1 MSHKRNIALVLSCI
15 FISSLGCKTADV
27 LTSKISSLKSPKSTE
42 KSAAVQ
48 SIEAS
53 LREMS
58 GSRNSKNR
66 SKNAALAE
74 AFKEASTNN
83 AEKTARLVS
92 FETTHNR

>member
-1 MSHKRNIALVLSCI
+1 
-15 FISSLGCKTADV
+15 
-27 LTSKISSLKSPKSTE
+27 
-42 KSAAVQ
+42 
-48 SIEAS
+48 
-53 LREMS
+53 MS